1 MNVCKLKRVIERERE
16 RERKRERERVNVSK
30 LKLVIE
36 RESECKPQESGRR
49 HLRASS
55 SSHSLPSKRAFLRL
69 DDVKRDGWMTQFG
82 LSNECVCS
90 TLSFPSFSLSLE
102 RERERERERNRTRYF

>member
-16 RERKRERERVNVSK
+16 REKARERESECKQTKACYR
-30 LKLVIE
+30 E

-102 RERERERERNRTRYF
+102 RERERNRTRYF